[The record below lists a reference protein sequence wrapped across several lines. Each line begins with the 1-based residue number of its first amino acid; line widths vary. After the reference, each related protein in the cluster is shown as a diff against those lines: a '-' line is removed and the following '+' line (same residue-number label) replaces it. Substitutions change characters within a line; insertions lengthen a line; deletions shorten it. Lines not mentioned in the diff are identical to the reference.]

1 MTTGLRAGTNLLRDD
16 DGERVARRA
25 AQTLG
30 QLRGLAAKVGQ
41 MGSYIDGV
49 IPENK
54 QGAYA
59 KWLATLRD
67 QAPRSSISAI
77 FDTIEA
83 EFGKSAL
90 ELFADFNP
98 EPVASASIGQVHR
111 ATTKN
116 GNVVAVKVQHPG
128 IAEAMENDLKNAGL
142 IESLLGR
149 VGGLRKF
156 NSKAVLEEIRM
167 RFREELDYLLEAER
181 QTMFAGFFEKQPQ
194 IVVPRVYHELT
205 STRVL
210 TTEWVDGLNFE
221 SACAADEQQRRLW
234 TQTLWQFVYQANL
247 VGGHFNA
254 DPHPGNYMFR
264 PDGQI
269 AFLDFGCVQAI
280 PPDKVALA
288 RWVHWY
294 ARHQDDVGFNQAV
307 CDLLELKGGRYQES
321 ALDYVRACFRP
332 LFESPFQV
340 DRSYV
345 ADLVSRMKVMI
356 KEYRRGTG
364 DGYVPLPE
372 GLFFVNRLQFGFY
385 SVLARLDV
393 KTNYAQVEERF
404 ITKERLQ

>member
-1 MTTGLRAGTNLLRDD
+1 
-16 DGERVARRA
+16 
-25 AQTLG
+25 
-30 QLRGLAAKVGQ
+30 
-41 MGSYIDGV
+41 
-49 IPENK
+49 
-54 QGAYA
+54 
-59 KWLATLRD
+59 
-67 QAPRSSISAI
+67 
-77 FDTIEA
+77 
-83 EFGKSAL
+83 
-90 ELFADFNP
+90 
-98 EPVASASIGQVHR
+98 
-111 ATTKN
+111 
-116 GNVVAVKVQHPG
+116 
-128 IAEAMENDLKNAGL
+128 
-142 IESLLGR
+142 
-149 VGGLRKF
+149 
-156 NSKAVLEEIRM
+156 
-167 RFREELDYLLEAER
+167 
-181 QTMFAGFFEKQPQ
+181 MFAGFFEKQPQ
-194 IVVPRVYHELT
+194 IVVPRVYHEL
-205 STRVL
+205 SSMRVL

-280 PPDKVALA
+280 PPEKVALA